1 MQLSGDPLQYL
12 EKTLTMLEDKI
23 MRLGVG
29 LQEYYC
35 VCAIIG
41 LIKQPPDSLEQSR
54 NEQIRSADRVTAMI
68 QRVLTAQDN
77 YSAAATLASLPN
89 MVYAILSLFFSLTT
103 NSELTIPPIHPAR
116 HSCKWYTKRK
126 QRQFTTST
134 SFRFAPFPP
143 RSTCFT
149 TPLKPTTTA
158 AADDNRWDRGVA

>member
-41 LIKQPPDSLEQSR
+41 LIKSPSPEQSR
-54 NEQIRSADRVTAMI
+54 NEQMKSADRVTAMI
-68 QRVLTAQDN
+68 QRVLAAQDN

-89 MVYAILSLFFSLTT
+89 MVHLLFTSSPTA
-103 NSELTIPPIHPAR
+103 LTICHPSSQSKPPTGYKTGTASFNLCPLHNTPYPRHNPYQIHNP
-116 HSCKWYTKRK
+116 
-126 QRQFTTST
+126 
-134 SFRFAPFPP
+134 
-143 RSTCFT
+143 
-149 TPLKPTTTA
+149 
-158 AADDNRWDRGVA
+158 